1 MQLRM
6 LHRERDASDALLH
19 AVHPGMEAGPMIEE
33 GDYRACIVHMP
44 EIDWPCVRFLNSD
57 GIQANIP
64 INVLDRMMP
73 ALKDLLDRAF
83 KPATCPFCDSTRL
96 RTIPNDDEEPDWFVI
111 CDGCQA
117 TGPAGKDRA
126 EAVAKWN
133 RGVRRTN
140 GVVD

>member
-1 MQLRM
+1 M
-6 LHRERDASDALLH
+6 LHRERDSPDALLH
-19 AVHPGMEAGPMIEE
+19 AVHPGMEAGTMIEE
-33 GDYRACIVHMP
+33 DGYKACITHMP
-44 EIDWPCVRFLNSD
+44 RIDWPCVRFLDPD
-57 GIQANIP
+57 GTQVNIP

-96 RTIPNDDEEPDWFVI
+96 RTIPNDDDEPDWFVI

-117 TGPAGKDRA
+117 TGPSGKDRA

-140 GVVD
+140 GVID

>member
-1 MQLRM
+1 
-6 LHRERDASDALLH
+6 
-19 AVHPGMEAGPMIEE
+19 MIEE

-83 KPATCPFCDSTRL
+83 KPATCPFCDSTHSFSL
-96 RTIPNDDEEPDWFVI
+96 STAVMFIFCWL
-111 CDGCQA
+111 
-117 TGPAGKDRA
+117 DR
-126 EAVAKWN
+126 EQS
-133 RGVRRTN
+133 
-140 GVVD
+140 DQCLIELF